1 MKEYNLATPVKS
13 AVLGRFS
20 NLNYKEWWAIAE
32 FVDNSIQ
39 SFDDNYKK
47 IKKLNRGEK
56 NLEVKIILKNSKG
69 NPTLEIIDNAAGIKE
84 CDYERAFSVADLP
97 PDRSNL
103 NEFGM
108 GMKTAGC
115 WFGDYFTVTTT
126 AIGESLEST
135 AHFDVEKM
143 TQQDPPLVKMT
154 QKKVAAKA
162 HYTAIKIKL
171 RNVIASRTQTKIKSF
186 LRDIY
191 RMYILDGRYKIYFN
205 EEPLDKFTPN
215 FLTAPFYPTRGSLK
229 TSEDPKLS
237 KKNFKWIKK
246 INKQYID
253 KKKKISYRAEV
264 YISSEFLK
272 TKKTSGLHLF
282 RRKRLVK
289 GGEQDAWKPQKIFGS
304 PNERIYNRLCGQIVL
319 EGPWTV
325 SHTKDNII
333 FEGNQEDDLINSIY
347 EQITQPDFPLRQQCN
362 NYSSQG
368 IEQKKDLEEQIKQTH
383 AELKK
388 TNPAKFIKL
397 LTTNTKPVF
406 KHASTS
412 VPTTSYENNNSLFP
426 YKQRVGDWTFTINDV
441 ADARPDLFS
450 PIADQENKKINILI
464 NTNHS
469 FWRKYVDGSSRTYEP
484 LMKIIISICFTAV
497 IMKERGN
504 EMHIDLLCPLICDT
518 IGYYMDDE

>member
-47 IKKLNRGEK
+47 IKKLNRGGK

-135 AHFDVEKM
+135 AHFDVKKM
-143 TQQDPPLVKMT
+143 SQQDPPLVKMGVR
-154 QKKVAAKA
+154 KVAANS

-186 LRDIY
+186 IGDIY

-205 EEPLDKFTPN
+205 EVPLAEFTPN
-215 FLTAPFYPTRGSLK
+215 FLTAPYYPTRGSLK
-229 TSEDPKLS
+229 ISEDPKLS

-246 INKQYID
+246 INRQYID
-253 KKKKISYRAEV
+253 KKKKLSYKANV
-264 YISSEFLK
+264 YISAEYLK

-289 GGEQDAWKPQKIFGS
+289 GGDQEAWKPQKIFGS
-304 PNERIYNRLCGQIVL
+304 QNERIYNRLCGEIVL

-333 FEGNQEDDLINSIY
+333 FEGNQEEELIDSIY
-347 EQITQPDFPLRQQCN
+347 EQITQPGLPLRQQCN
-362 NYSSQG
+362 NYSSVG
-368 IEQKKDLEEQIKQTH
+368 VEQKKDLEEQVRQVH
-383 AELKK
+383 EDLKK
-388 TNPAKFIKL
+388 TNPVNLVEAL
-397 LTTNTKPVF
+397 VTNTKPKF
-406 KHASTS
+406 KHNVTPAPNTIEETS
-412 VPTTSYENNNSLFP
+412 NSLFP
-426 YKQRVGDWTFTINDV
+426 YEQQINDWILTV
-441 ADARPDLFS
+441 NDTTDARNDLFS
-450 PIADQENKKINILI
+450 VIADHDRKIINITI
-464 NTNHS
+464 KTNHS
-469 FWRKYVDGSSRTYEP
+469 FWLKYVDASSRAYEP
-484 LMKIIISICFTAV
+484 ILRIIIAVCWTALV
-497 IMKERGN
+497 MKQRGN
-504 EMHIDLLCPLICDT
+504 EVNIDDLCPNISDT
-518 IGYYMDDE
+518 LLEYMDE